1 MPASYVS
8 MGMHWFILCM
18 IVIFCI
24 RHSIGV
30 VYEKF
35 RDSCSAQP
43 PSQTAEEKNAFVK
56 KLFMALVVI
65 MVICVAGAG
74 AGFLLSITGT
84 LPDVS
89 QTLSPAASSQIYDC
103 KGRLIT
109 TVHAEQNRLPVK
121 LADTPKDL
129 QNAFIAAE
137 DIRFY
142 KHHGID
148 SIGIARAVVSNIRH
162 RDATGQGG
170 STITQ
175 QLARNAFLTQEQ
187 TLKRKLLEAVLAVEI
202 ENKYTKAEIL
212 EMYMNQIYF
221 GQGAYGVQTA
231 SHVYFGK
238 DVKDLNLA
246 QCAMLAGLPNSPNYY
261 SPFHNLQAAKYRQGV
276 VLDQMAKYGY
286 ISQEQA
292 NEAKAQA
299 LGLVK
304 PGSNQDNNKLASY
317 FVNYVVQQVSDK
329 YDSSAIYKEGLK
341 IYTTLDLDMQKDAE
355 NAVNKDLPKGTKNA
369 KGITQPQG
377 ALLAIE
383 TKTGDVKAMVGGRG
397 EDQFNRATQMYR
409 QPGSAFKPFTYV
421 TALEKGMSPNM
432 MLDNSAVSFAGGWS
446 PKNYGH
452 TTGGPVTMTEALVK
466 SMNIPTINLAN
477 KVGMSNV
484 IKTAEKCGIS
494 SLVDSGKYSDNNLS
508 ASIGGLSKGVS
519 LWDMAQAYSVFA
531 NNGQLIKPRVI
542 LKIEDRNGNILE
554 DHTGESDAEQ
564 VLDANAV
571 ARLNVMLQQAVMRGT
586 GRNAYFGRPVAG
598 KTGTT
603 NGAHDAWFVGYTP
616 NMVTA
621 VWIGDDTST
630 NAGYTGGTIPA
641 TIFRDFM
648 SQATASQ
655 SASSFN
661 IPASIQGELAKAQ
674 NEAKAADQQAQGD
687 EAVSDQDTSTTETNT
702 QDSGKNSQS
711 RSSQDKSDSGKKHNS
726 SQDQARKS
734 AAKAGKNILDQV
746 AGQ

>member
-1 MPASYVS
+1 
-8 MGMHWFILCM
+8 
-18 IVIFCI
+18 
-24 RHSIGV
+24 
-30 VYEKF
+30 
-35 RDSCSAQP
+35 
-43 PSQTAEEKNAFVK
+43 
-56 KLFMALVVI
+56 MALVVI

-148 SIGIARAVVSNIRH
+148 PIGIARAVVSNIRH

-292 NEAKAQA
+292 DEAKAQD

-304 PGSNQDNNKLASY
+304 PGSNQDNNKIASY

-484 IKTAEKCGIS
+484 IKTAEKCGIT

-531 NNGQLIKPRVI
+531 NNGQLIKSRVI

-586 GRNAYFGRPVAG
+586 GRNAYFGRPLAG

-630 NAGYTGGTIPA
+630 NAGYTGSTIPA
-641 TIFRDFM
+641 AIFRDFM
-648 SQATASQ
+648 SQATANQ

-687 EAVSDQDTSTTETNT
+687 EAVPDQDTSTMETNT

-711 RSSQDKSDSGKKHNS
+711 RSSQDKSDSGKKHNL

>member
-1 MPASYVS
+1 
-8 MGMHWFILCM
+8 
-18 IVIFCI
+18 
-24 RHSIGV
+24 
-30 VYEKF
+30 
-35 RDSCSAQP
+35 
-43 PSQTAEEKNAFVK
+43 
-56 KLFMALVVI
+56 MALVVI

-89 QTLSPAASSQIYDC
+89 QTLSPAASSHIYDC

-148 SIGIARAVVSNIRH
+148 PIGIARAVVSNIRH

-292 NEAKAQA
+292 DEAKAQD

-687 EAVSDQDTSTTETNT
+687 EAVPDQDTSTTETNA
-702 QDSGKNSQS
+702 QDSGKNSQN

>member
-1 MPASYVS
+1 MKNSEIHAV
-8 MGMHWFILCM
+8 
-18 IVIFCI
+18 
-24 RHSIGV
+24 HSHHRRPQR
-30 VYEKF
+30 KKT
-35 RDSCSAQP
+35 P
-43 PSQTAEEKNAFVK
+43 LWK

-148 SIGIARAVVSNIRH
+148 PIGIARAVVSNIRH

-292 NEAKAQA
+292 DEAKAQD

-687 EAVSDQDTSTTETNT
+687 EAVPDQDTSTTETNT
-702 QDSGKNSQS
+702 QDSGKNSQN

>member
-1 MPASYVS
+1 
-8 MGMHWFILCM
+8 
-18 IVIFCI
+18 
-24 RHSIGV
+24 
-30 VYEKF
+30 
-35 RDSCSAQP
+35 
-43 PSQTAEEKNAFVK
+43 
-56 KLFMALVVI
+56 MALVVI

-148 SIGIARAVVSNIRH
+148 PIGIARAVVSNIRH

-292 NEAKAQA
+292 DEAKAQD

-630 NAGYTGGTIPA
+630 NAGYTGSTIPA

-687 EAVSDQDTSTTETNT
+687 EAVPDQDTSTTETNT
-702 QDSGKNSQS
+702 QDSGKNSQN

>member
-1 MPASYVS
+1 MKNSEIHAV
-8 MGMHWFILCM
+8 
-18 IVIFCI
+18 
-24 RHSIGV
+24 HSHHRRPQR
-30 VYEKF
+30 KKT
-35 RDSCSAQP
+35 P
-43 PSQTAEEKNAFVK
+43 LWK

-148 SIGIARAVVSNIRH
+148 PIGIARAVVSNIRH

-292 NEAKAQA
+292 NEAKAQD

-542 LKIEDRNGNILE
+542 LKIEGRNGNILE

-687 EAVSDQDTSTTETNT
+687 EAVPDQDTSTTETNT

-726 SQDQARKS
+726 SPDQARKS

>member
-1 MPASYVS
+1 MKNSEIHAV
-8 MGMHWFILCM
+8 
-18 IVIFCI
+18 
-24 RHSIGV
+24 HSHHRRPQR
-30 VYEKF
+30 KKT
-35 RDSCSAQP
+35 P
-43 PSQTAEEKNAFVK
+43 LWK

-148 SIGIARAVVSNIRH
+148 PIGIARAVVSNIRH

-292 NEAKAQA
+292 NEAKAQD

-432 MLDNSAVSFAGGWS
+432 MLDNSVVSFAGGWS

-564 VLDANAV
+564 VLDSNAV

-687 EAVSDQDTSTTETNT
+687 EAVPDQDTSTTETNT

-726 SQDQARKS
+726 SPDQARKS

>member
-1 MPASYVS
+1 
-8 MGMHWFILCM
+8 
-18 IVIFCI
+18 
-24 RHSIGV
+24 
-30 VYEKF
+30 
-35 RDSCSAQP
+35 
-43 PSQTAEEKNAFVK
+43 
-56 KLFMALVVI
+56 MALVVI

-148 SIGIARAVVSNIRH
+148 PIGIARAVVSNIRH

-292 NEAKAQA
+292 DEAKAQD

-304 PGSNQDNNKLASY
+304 PGSNQDNNKVASY

-484 IKTAEKCGIS
+484 IKTAEKCGIT

-554 DHTGESDAEQ
+554 DHTGESEAEQ

-586 GRNAYFGRPVAG
+586 GRNAYFGRPLVG

-603 NGAHDAWFVGYTP
+603 NGEHDAWFVGYTP

-687 EAVSDQDTSTTETNT
+687 EAVPDQDTSTTETNT

-726 SQDQARKS
+726 SQDQARRS

>member
-1 MPASYVS
+1 
-8 MGMHWFILCM
+8 
-18 IVIFCI
+18 
-24 RHSIGV
+24 
-30 VYEKF
+30 
-35 RDSCSAQP
+35 
-43 PSQTAEEKNAFVK
+43 
-56 KLFMALVVI
+56 MALVVI

-148 SIGIARAVVSNIRH
+148 PIGIARAVVSNIRH

-292 NEAKAQA
+292 DEAKAQD

-304 PGSNQDNNKLASY
+304 PGSNQDNNKVASY

-484 IKTAEKCGIS
+484 IKTAEKCGIT

-531 NNGQLIKPRVI
+531 NNGQLIKSRVI

-586 GRNAYFGRPVAG
+586 GRNAYFGRPLAG

-630 NAGYTGGTIPA
+630 NAGYTGSTIPA
-641 TIFRDFM
+641 AIFRDFM
-648 SQATASQ
+648 SQATANQ

-687 EAVSDQDTSTTETNT
+687 EAVPDQDTSTMETNT
-702 QDSGKNSQS
+702 QDSGKNSQI

>member
-1 MPASYVS
+1 
-8 MGMHWFILCM
+8 
-18 IVIFCI
+18 
-24 RHSIGV
+24 
-30 VYEKF
+30 
-35 RDSCSAQP
+35 
-43 PSQTAEEKNAFVK
+43 
-56 KLFMALVVI
+56 MALVVI
-65 MVICVAGAG
+65 LVICVAGAG

-148 SIGIARAVVSNIRH
+148 PIGIARAVVSNIRH

-261 SPFHNLQAAKYRQGV
+261 SPFHNLQAAKYRQGI

-292 NEAKAQA
+292 DEAKAQD

-304 PGSNQDNNKLASY
+304 PGSNQDNNKVASY
-317 FVNYVVQQVSDK
+317 FVNYVVQRVSDK

-484 IKTAEKCGIS
+484 IKTAEKCGIT

-586 GRNAYFGRPVAG
+586 GRNAYFGRPLAG

-687 EAVSDQDTSTTETNT
+687 EAVPDQDTSTTETNT
-702 QDSGKNSQS
+702 QDSGKNSQN

>member
-1 MPASYVS
+1 
-8 MGMHWFILCM
+8 
-18 IVIFCI
+18 
-24 RHSIGV
+24 
-30 VYEKF
+30 
-35 RDSCSAQP
+35 
-43 PSQTAEEKNAFVK
+43 
-56 KLFMALVVI
+56 MALVVI

-121 LADTPKDL
+121 LSETPKEL

-148 SIGIARAVVSNIRH
+148 PIGIARALVSNIRH

-286 ISQEQA
+286 ITQEQA
-292 NEAKAQA
+292 DEAKAQD

-304 PGSNQDNNKLASY
+304 PGSNQDNNKVASY

-484 IKTAEKCGIS
+484 IKTAEKCGIT

-586 GRNAYFGRPVAG
+586 GRNAYFGRPLAG

-687 EAVSDQDTSTTETNT
+687 EAVPDQDTSTTETNT

-726 SQDQARKS
+726 SQDQARRS

>member
-1 MPASYVS
+1 
-8 MGMHWFILCM
+8 
-18 IVIFCI
+18 
-24 RHSIGV
+24 
-30 VYEKF
+30 
-35 RDSCSAQP
+35 
-43 PSQTAEEKNAFVK
+43 
-56 KLFMALVVI
+56 MALVVI

-148 SIGIARAVVSNIRH
+148 PIGIARAVVSNIRH

-202 ENKYTKAEIL
+202 EKKYTKAEIL

-292 NEAKAQA
+292 DEAKAQD

-304 PGSNQDNNKLASY
+304 PGSNQDNNKVASY

-484 IKTAEKCGIS
+484 IKTAEKCGIT

-586 GRNAYFGRPVAG
+586 GRNAYFGRPLAG

-687 EAVSDQDTSTTETNT
+687 EAVPDQDTSTTETNT

-726 SQDQARKS
+726 SQDQARRS

>member
-1 MPASYVS
+1 
-8 MGMHWFILCM
+8 
-18 IVIFCI
+18 
-24 RHSIGV
+24 
-30 VYEKF
+30 
-35 RDSCSAQP
+35 
-43 PSQTAEEKNAFVK
+43 
-56 KLFMALVVI
+56 MALVVI

-148 SIGIARAVVSNIRH
+148 PIGIARAVVSNIRH

-292 NEAKAQA
+292 DEAKAQD

-304 PGSNQDNNKLASY
+304 PGSNQDNNKVASY

-484 IKTAEKCGIS
+484 IKTAEKCGIT

-586 GRNAYFGRPVAG
+586 GRNAYFGRPLAG

-648 SQATASQ
+648 SQATAGQ

-687 EAVSDQDTSTTETNT
+687 EAVPDQDTSTTETNT

-726 SQDQARKS
+726 SQDQARRS

>member
-1 MPASYVS
+1 
-8 MGMHWFILCM
+8 
-18 IVIFCI
+18 
-24 RHSIGV
+24 
-30 VYEKF
+30 
-35 RDSCSAQP
+35 
-43 PSQTAEEKNAFVK
+43 
-56 KLFMALVVI
+56 MALVVI

-148 SIGIARAVVSNIRH
+148 PIGIARAVVSNIRH

-292 NEAKAQA
+292 DEAKAQD

-304 PGSNQDNNKLASY
+304 PGSNQDNNKVASY

-484 IKTAEKCGIS
+484 IKTAEKCGIT

-531 NNGQLIKPRVI
+531 NNGQLIKSRVI

-586 GRNAYFGRPVAG
+586 GRNAYFGRPLAG

-641 TIFRDFM
+641 AIFRDFM
-648 SQATASQ
+648 SQATANQ

-687 EAVSDQDTSTTETNT
+687 EAVPDQDTSTTETNT
-702 QDSGKNSQS
+702 QDSGKNSQN
-711 RSSQDKSDSGKKHNS
+711 RSSQGKSDSGKKHNS

>member
-1 MPASYVS
+1 MKNSEIHAV
-8 MGMHWFILCM
+8 
-18 IVIFCI
+18 
-24 RHSIGV
+24 HSHHRRPQR
-30 VYEKF
+30 KKT
-35 RDSCSAQP
+35 P
-43 PSQTAEEKNAFVK
+43 LWK

-148 SIGIARAVVSNIRH
+148 PIGIARAVVSNIRH

-292 NEAKAQA
+292 NEAKAQD

-674 NEAKAADQQAQGD
+674 NEVKAADQQAQGD
-687 EAVSDQDTSTTETNT
+687 EAVPDQDTSTTETNT

-726 SQDQARKS
+726 SPDQARKS

>member
-1 MPASYVS
+1 
-8 MGMHWFILCM
+8 
-18 IVIFCI
+18 
-24 RHSIGV
+24 
-30 VYEKF
+30 
-35 RDSCSAQP
+35 
-43 PSQTAEEKNAFVK
+43 
-56 KLFMALVVI
+56 MALVVI

-148 SIGIARAVVSNIRH
+148 PIGIARAVVSNIRH

-292 NEAKAQA
+292 DEAKAQD

-687 EAVSDQDTSTTETNT
+687 EAVPDQDTATTETNT

-734 AAKAGKNILDQV
+734 AAKAGKSILDQV

>member
-1 MPASYVS
+1 MKNSEIHAV
-8 MGMHWFILCM
+8 
-18 IVIFCI
+18 
-24 RHSIGV
+24 HSHHRRPQR
-30 VYEKF
+30 KKT
-35 RDSCSAQP
+35 P
-43 PSQTAEEKNAFVK
+43 LWK

-109 TVHAEQNRLPVK
+109 TVHAKQNRLPVK

-148 SIGIARAVVSNIRH
+148 PIGIARAVVSNIRH

-292 NEAKAQA
+292 NEAKAQD

-687 EAVSDQDTSTTETNT
+687 EAVPDQDTSTTETNT

-726 SQDQARKS
+726 SPDQARKS

>member
-1 MPASYVS
+1 MKNSEIHAV
-8 MGMHWFILCM
+8 
-18 IVIFCI
+18 
-24 RHSIGV
+24 HSH
-30 VYEKF
+30 YRRPQRKKT
-35 RDSCSAQP
+35 P
-43 PSQTAEEKNAFVK
+43 LWK

-148 SIGIARAVVSNIRH
+148 PIGIARAVVSNIRH

-292 NEAKAQA
+292 DEAKAQD

-304 PGSNQDNNKLASY
+304 PGSNQDNNKVASY

-484 IKTAEKCGIS
+484 IKTAEKCGIT

-586 GRNAYFGRPVAG
+586 GRNAYFGRPLAG

-603 NGAHDAWFVGYTP
+603 NDAHDAWFVGYTP

-630 NAGYTGGTIPA
+630 NAGYTGSTIPA

-687 EAVSDQDTSTTETNT
+687 EAVPDQDTSTTETNT

-711 RSSQDKSDSGKKHNS
+711 RSSQDKSDYGKKHNS
-726 SQDQARKS
+726 SQDQARRS

>member
-1 MPASYVS
+1 
-8 MGMHWFILCM
+8 
-18 IVIFCI
+18 
-24 RHSIGV
+24 
-30 VYEKF
+30 
-35 RDSCSAQP
+35 
-43 PSQTAEEKNAFVK
+43 
-56 KLFMALVVI
+56 MALVVI

-148 SIGIARAVVSNIRH
+148 PIGIARAVVSNIRH

-292 NEAKAQA
+292 DEAKAQD

-603 NGAHDAWFVGYTP
+603 NGAHDAWYVGYTP

-674 NEAKAADQQAQGD
+674 NEAKAADHQAQGD
-687 EAVSDQDTSTTETNT
+687 EAVPDQDTSTTETNT

>member
-1 MPASYVS
+1 
-8 MGMHWFILCM
+8 
-18 IVIFCI
+18 
-24 RHSIGV
+24 
-30 VYEKF
+30 
-35 RDSCSAQP
+35 
-43 PSQTAEEKNAFVK
+43 
-56 KLFMALVVI
+56 MALVVI

-121 LADTPKDL
+121 LSETPKEL

-148 SIGIARAVVSNIRH
+148 PIGIARALVSNIRH

-286 ISQEQA
+286 ITQEQA
-292 NEAKAQA
+292 DEAKAQD

-304 PGSNQDNNKLASY
+304 PGSNQDNNKVASY

-484 IKTAEKCGIS
+484 IKTAEKCGIT

-586 GRNAYFGRPVAG
+586 GRNAYFGRPLAG

-603 NGAHDAWFVGYTP
+603 NDAHDAWFVGYTP

-641 TIFRDFM
+641 IIFRDFM

-687 EAVSDQDTSTTETNT
+687 EAVPDQDTSTTETNT

-726 SQDQARKS
+726 SQDQARRS

>member
-1 MPASYVS
+1 
-8 MGMHWFILCM
+8 
-18 IVIFCI
+18 
-24 RHSIGV
+24 
-30 VYEKF
+30 
-35 RDSCSAQP
+35 
-43 PSQTAEEKNAFVK
+43 
-56 KLFMALVVI
+56 MALVVI

-148 SIGIARAVVSNIRH
+148 PIGIARAVVSNIRH

-187 TLKRKLLEAVLAVEI
+187 TLKRKLLEAALAVEI

-238 DVKDLNLA
+238 DIKDLNLA

-292 NEAKAQA
+292 NEAKAQD

-304 PGSNQDNNKLASY
+304 QGSNQDNNKLASY
-317 FVNYVVQQVSDK
+317 FVNYVVQQVSNK

-432 MLDNSAVSFAGGWS
+432 MLDNSAVSFASGWS

-687 EAVSDQDTSTTETNT
+687 EAVPDQDTSTTETNT

-726 SQDQARKS
+726 SPDQARKS

>member
-1 MPASYVS
+1 
-8 MGMHWFILCM
+8 
-18 IVIFCI
+18 
-24 RHSIGV
+24 
-30 VYEKF
+30 
-35 RDSCSAQP
+35 
-43 PSQTAEEKNAFVK
+43 
-56 KLFMALVVI
+56 MALVVI

-148 SIGIARAVVSNIRH
+148 PIGIARAVVSNIRH

-286 ISQEQA
+286 ITQEQA
-292 NEAKAQA
+292 DEAKAQD

-304 PGSNQDNNKLASY
+304 PGSNQDNNKVASY

-484 IKTAEKCGIS
+484 IKTAEKCGIT

-586 GRNAYFGRPVAG
+586 GRNAYFGRPLAG

-641 TIFRDFM
+641 IIFRDFM

-687 EAVSDQDTSTTETNT
+687 EAVPDQDTSTTETNT

>member
-1 MPASYVS
+1 
-8 MGMHWFILCM
+8 
-18 IVIFCI
+18 
-24 RHSIGV
+24 
-30 VYEKF
+30 
-35 RDSCSAQP
+35 
-43 PSQTAEEKNAFVK
+43 
-56 KLFMALVVI
+56 MALVVI

-148 SIGIARAVVSNIRH
+148 PIGIARAVVSNIRH

-292 NEAKAQA
+292 NEAKAQD

-421 TALEKGMSPNM
+421 TALEKDMSPNM

-519 LWDMAQAYSVFA
+519 LWDMAQAYSIFA

-687 EAVSDQDTSTTETNT
+687 EAVPDQDTSITETNT

-726 SQDQARKS
+726 SPDQARKS

>member
-1 MPASYVS
+1 
-8 MGMHWFILCM
+8 
-18 IVIFCI
+18 
-24 RHSIGV
+24 
-30 VYEKF
+30 
-35 RDSCSAQP
+35 
-43 PSQTAEEKNAFVK
+43 
-56 KLFMALVVI
+56 MALVVI

-148 SIGIARAVVSNIRH
+148 PIGIARAVVSNIRH

-292 NEAKAQA
+292 DEAKAQD

-304 PGSNQDNNKLASY
+304 PGSNQDNNKVASY

-484 IKTAEKCGIS
+484 IKTAEKCGIT

-586 GRNAYFGRPVAG
+586 GRNAYFGRPLTG

-687 EAVSDQDTSTTETNT
+687 EAVPDQDTSTTETNT

-726 SQDQARKS
+726 SQDQARRS

>member
-1 MPASYVS
+1 
-8 MGMHWFILCM
+8 
-18 IVIFCI
+18 
-24 RHSIGV
+24 
-30 VYEKF
+30 
-35 RDSCSAQP
+35 
-43 PSQTAEEKNAFVK
+43 
-56 KLFMALVVI
+56 MALVVI

-121 LADTPKDL
+121 LSETPKEL

-148 SIGIARAVVSNIRH
+148 PIGIARALVSNIRH

-286 ISQEQA
+286 ITQEQA
-292 NEAKAQA
+292 DEAKAQD

-304 PGSNQDNNKLASY
+304 PGSNQDNNKVASY

-484 IKTAEKCGIS
+484 IKTAEKCGIT

-586 GRNAYFGRPVAG
+586 GRNAYFGRPLAG

-630 NAGYTGGTIPA
+630 NAGYTGSTIPA
-641 TIFRDFM
+641 IIFRDFM

-687 EAVSDQDTSTTETNT
+687 EAVPDQDTSTTETNT

-726 SQDQARKS
+726 SQDLARRS
-734 AAKAGKNILDQV
+734 AGKAGKNILDQV

>member
-1 MPASYVS
+1 MKNSEIHAV
-8 MGMHWFILCM
+8 
-18 IVIFCI
+18 
-24 RHSIGV
+24 HSHHRRPQR
-30 VYEKF
+30 KKT
-35 RDSCSAQP
+35 P
-43 PSQTAEEKNAFVK
+43 LWK

-148 SIGIARAVVSNIRH
+148 PIGIARAVVSNIRH

-292 NEAKAQA
+292 NEAKAQD

-304 PGSNQDNNKLASY
+304 PGSNQDNNKLASD

-531 NNGQLIKPRVI
+531 NNGQLIKPRII

-687 EAVSDQDTSTTETNT
+687 EAVPDQDTSTTETNT

>member
-1 MPASYVS
+1 
-8 MGMHWFILCM
+8 
-18 IVIFCI
+18 
-24 RHSIGV
+24 
-30 VYEKF
+30 
-35 RDSCSAQP
+35 
-43 PSQTAEEKNAFVK
+43 
-56 KLFMALVVI
+56 MALVVI

-148 SIGIARAVVSNIRH
+148 PIGIARAVVSNIRH

-292 NEAKAQA
+292 NEAKAQD

-341 IYTTLDLDMQKDAE
+341 IYTTLNLDMQKDAE

-446 PKNYGH
+446 PKNYGY

-687 EAVSDQDTSTTETNT
+687 EAVPDQDTSTTETNT

>member
-1 MPASYVS
+1 
-8 MGMHWFILCM
+8 
-18 IVIFCI
+18 
-24 RHSIGV
+24 
-30 VYEKF
+30 
-35 RDSCSAQP
+35 
-43 PSQTAEEKNAFVK
+43 
-56 KLFMALVVI
+56 MALVVI
-65 MVICVAGAG
+65 LVICVAGAG

-148 SIGIARAVVSNIRH
+148 PIGIARAVVSNIRH

-292 NEAKAQA
+292 DEAKAQD

-304 PGSNQDNNKLASY
+304 PGSNQDNNKVASY

-484 IKTAEKCGIS
+484 IKTAEKCGIT

-531 NNGQLIKPRVI
+531 NNGQLIKSRVI

-586 GRNAYFGRPVAG
+586 GRNAYFGRPLAG

-630 NAGYTGGTIPA
+630 NAGYTGSTIPA
-641 TIFRDFM
+641 AIFRDFM

-687 EAVSDQDTSTTETNT
+687 EAVPDQDTSTTETNT
-702 QDSGKNSQS
+702 QDSGKNSQN
-711 RSSQDKSDSGKKHNS
+711 RSSQGKSDSGKKHNS

>member
-1 MPASYVS
+1 MKNSEIHAV
-8 MGMHWFILCM
+8 
-18 IVIFCI
+18 
-24 RHSIGV
+24 HSHHRRPQR
-30 VYEKF
+30 KKT
-35 RDSCSAQP
+35 P
-43 PSQTAEEKNAFVK
+43 LWK

-148 SIGIARAVVSNIRH
+148 PIGIARAVVSNIRH

-292 NEAKAQA
+292 NEAKAQD

-446 PKNYGH
+446 PKNYGY

-687 EAVSDQDTSTTETNT
+687 EAVPDQDTSTTETNT

-726 SQDQARKS
+726 SPDQARKS

>member
-1 MPASYVS
+1 MKNSEIHAV
-8 MGMHWFILCM
+8 
-18 IVIFCI
+18 
-24 RHSIGV
+24 HSHHRRPQR
-30 VYEKF
+30 KKT
-35 RDSCSAQP
+35 P
-43 PSQTAEEKNAFVK
+43 LWK

-65 MVICVAGAG
+65 MVICVAGVG

-148 SIGIARAVVSNIRH
+148 PIGIARAVVSNIRH

-292 NEAKAQA
+292 NEAKAQD

-687 EAVSDQDTSTTETNT
+687 EAVPDQDTSTTETNT

-726 SQDQARKS
+726 SPDQARKS

>member
-1 MPASYVS
+1 
-8 MGMHWFILCM
+8 
-18 IVIFCI
+18 
-24 RHSIGV
+24 
-30 VYEKF
+30 
-35 RDSCSAQP
+35 
-43 PSQTAEEKNAFVK
+43 
-56 KLFMALVVI
+56 MALVVI

-148 SIGIARAVVSNIRH
+148 PIGIARAVVSNIRH

-292 NEAKAQA
+292 NEAKAQD

-564 VLDANAV
+564 VLDSNAV

-687 EAVSDQDTSTTETNT
+687 EAVPDQDTSTTETNT

-726 SQDQARKS
+726 SPDQARKS

>member
-1 MPASYVS
+1 
-8 MGMHWFILCM
+8 
-18 IVIFCI
+18 
-24 RHSIGV
+24 
-30 VYEKF
+30 
-35 RDSCSAQP
+35 
-43 PSQTAEEKNAFVK
+43 
-56 KLFMALVVI
+56 MALVVI

-148 SIGIARAVVSNIRH
+148 PIGIARAVVSNIRH

-292 NEAKAQA
+292 NEAKAQD

-432 MLDNSAVSFAGGWS
+432 MLDNSAVSFVGGWS

-687 EAVSDQDTSTTETNT
+687 EAVPDQDTSTTETNT

>member
-1 MPASYVS
+1 
-8 MGMHWFILCM
+8 
-18 IVIFCI
+18 
-24 RHSIGV
+24 
-30 VYEKF
+30 
-35 RDSCSAQP
+35 
-43 PSQTAEEKNAFVK
+43 
-56 KLFMALVVI
+56 MALVVI

-148 SIGIARAVVSNIRH
+148 PIGIARAVVSNIRH

-292 NEAKAQA
+292 DEAKAQD

-304 PGSNQDNNKLASY
+304 PGANQDNNKVASY

-484 IKTAEKCGIS
+484 IKTAEKCGIT

-586 GRNAYFGRPVAG
+586 GRNAYFGRPLAG

-603 NGAHDAWFVGYTP
+603 NGEHDAWFVGYTP

-687 EAVSDQDTSTTETNT
+687 EAVPDQDTSTTETNT

-726 SQDQARKS
+726 SQDQARRS

>member
-1 MPASYVS
+1 MKNSEIHAV
-8 MGMHWFILCM
+8 
-18 IVIFCI
+18 
-24 RHSIGV
+24 HSHHRRPQR
-30 VYEKF
+30 KKT
-35 RDSCSAQP
+35 P
-43 PSQTAEEKNAFVK
+43 LWK

-148 SIGIARAVVSNIRH
+148 PIGIARAVVSNIRH

-292 NEAKAQA
+292 NEAKAQD

-687 EAVSDQDTSTTETNT
+687 EAVPDQDTSTTETNT
-702 QDSGKNSQS
+702 QDSGK
-711 RSSQDKSDSGKKHNS
+711 KHNS
-726 SQDQARKS
+726 SPDQARKS

>member
-1 MPASYVS
+1 
-8 MGMHWFILCM
+8 
-18 IVIFCI
+18 
-24 RHSIGV
+24 
-30 VYEKF
+30 
-35 RDSCSAQP
+35 
-43 PSQTAEEKNAFVK
+43 
-56 KLFMALVVI
+56 MALVVI
-65 MVICVAGAG
+65 LVICVAGAG

-129 QNAFIAAE
+129 QNAFIVAE

-148 SIGIARAVVSNIRH
+148 PIGIARAVVSNIRH

-261 SPFHNLQAAKYRQGV
+261 SPFHNLQAAKYRQGI

-292 NEAKAQA
+292 DEAKAQD

-304 PGSNQDNNKLASY
+304 PGSNQDNNKVASY

-484 IKTAEKCGIS
+484 IKTAEKCGIT

-586 GRNAYFGRPVAG
+586 GRNAYFGRPLAG

-630 NAGYTGGTIPA
+630 NAGYTGSTIPA
-641 TIFRDFM
+641 AIFRDFM

-687 EAVSDQDTSTTETNT
+687 EAVPDQDTSTTETNT
-702 QDSGKNSQS
+702 QDSGKNSQN

>member
-1 MPASYVS
+1 
-8 MGMHWFILCM
+8 
-18 IVIFCI
+18 
-24 RHSIGV
+24 
-30 VYEKF
+30 
-35 RDSCSAQP
+35 
-43 PSQTAEEKNAFVK
+43 
-56 KLFMALVVI
+56 MALVVI

-148 SIGIARAVVSNIRH
+148 PIGIARAVVSNIRH

-292 NEAKAQA
+292 NEAKAQD

-630 NAGYTGGTIPA
+630 NVGYTGGTIPA

-687 EAVSDQDTSTTETNT
+687 EAVPDQDTSTTETNT

-726 SQDQARKS
+726 SPDQARKS